1 MKEIEN
7 PWIADKTVE
16 NEDEV
21 LRSSKKRESERESVR
36 ETQTTEKFRLAVYI
50 RILGL
55 PQKCS

>member
-21 LRSSKKRESERESVR
+21 LRSSKKRESERASVR
-36 ETQTTEKFRLAVYI
+36 EIQTTDKF
-50 RILGL
+50 
-55 PQKCS
+55 